1 MEVIVIG
8 MLILLNGF
16 FALSE
21 IALVSSKKS
30 RLEQM
35 KNEGRRGSS
44 SALKLLE
51 NSDNF
56 LSAVQVGITLIG
68 IVTGVYGGLNLAEDI
83 APFFERIRF
92 FSSSADEIAMLIT
105 VITITYFSIVIGE
118 LVPKSIALNNPEN
131 VAVKIAPVIYY
142 FSKMFYPFV
151 RLLAVSTKITT
162 RLIGIRKRSSAI
174 TEMELRHI
182 LRTATTEG
190 VIEKEQNL
198 IHEKLFYFADKKA
211 RHLMTHRLDI
221 EWIELEK
228 PGDEVRAAIIN
239 SRHSKVLCCR
249 KGLDNF
255 TGILHV
261 RDYLSAL
268 PKNEHVNVCDLL
280 IQPLVVPESMEAVRL
295 LRLFR
300 QKHLYIAV
308 VVNEY
313 GSLEGLIT
321 LHDIMENIIGEFPEA
336 GEDLDPDI
344 FLREDKSF
352 LISGDAPAEVL
363 DGIIEGFVIDF
374 EEVEYSTVAGFVLS
388 NLNKIPQTGDK
399 FDFRGYTIEVVDID
413 GNRIDKILVTKNNP
427 DSQKGKSN

>member
-1 MEVIVIG
+1 
-8 MLILLNGF
+8 
-16 FALSE
+16 
-21 IALVSSKKS
+21 
-30 RLEQM
+30 M

-83 APFFERIRF
+83 APVFERISF
-92 FSSSADEIAMLIT
+92 FSSSADEIAMTIT

-131 VAVKIAPVIYY
+131 VAVKIAPLIYY

-151 RLLAVSTKITT
+151 RLLAVSTNLTT
-162 RLIGIRKRSSAI
+162 RLIGIRKGPTGI

-190 VIEKEQNL
+190 IIEKEQNL

-228 PGDEVRAAIIN
+228 PDHEIRSAITN

-255 TGILHV
+255 IGILHV

-268 PKNEHVNVCDLL
+268 PRNEYVNVCDLL

-321 LHDIMENIIGEFPEA
+321 LHDIMENIIGEFPDE
-336 GEDLDPDI
+336 GDDLDPDI

-352 LISGDAPAEVL
+352 LISGDAPAEIL

-413 GNRIDKILVTKNNP
+413 GNRIDKILVTKKDP
-427 DSQKGKSN
+427 DSPKNS